1 MAKVRNEEF
10 NKRFVAAKTKLGWHY
25 AAITNLKYPHFS
37 LDQIRSVANRNAEN
51 WEILQAM
58 EYLAGILTPDAI
70 EAN

>member
-1 MAKVRNEEF
+1 
-10 NKRFVAAKTKLGWHY
+10 
-25 AAITNLKYPHFS
+25 
-37 LDQIRSVANRNAEN
+37 VANRNAEN